1 MALVSILLD
10 IAIAGLLAAT
20 IFYAVVLNRKLT
32 ELRNNKAEM
41 EATVNRLVQTTE
53 QAEHS
58 LAELKAAAGQT
69 GEQLSRRVTEGR
81 GLADDLGFLV
91 DKASGLADRLER
103 QIGQAR
109 STAGSAASPAAAPQ
123 GRTGGAEPR
132 GLSADATAPANAA
145 GPTQSARSWPKTGGA
160 ARTAAAAET
169 EPSETAADAGG
180 EAAPRRAA
188 GQGPQ
193 NAKLLKALRGVR

>member
-69 GEQLSRRVTEGR
+69 GEQLNRRVTEGR
-81 GLADDLGFLV
+81 GLVDDLGFLV
-91 DKASGLADRLER
+91 DKAGGLADRLER

-109 STAGSAASPAAAPQ
+109 SAAGSAASPAATPQ
-123 GRTGGAEPR
+123 GRSGGAEPR
-132 GLSADATAPANAA
+132 GLNADTTTPANAA
-145 GPTQSARSWPKTGGA
+145 GPAQSGRSWPKTGATG
-160 ARTAAAAET
+160 RTAAATEAEPA
-169 EPSETAADAGG
+169 EAAADGSG
-180 EAAPRRAA
+180 EASPRRAS